1 MELKFLF
8 KKFGAVVGG
17 INISNNGVHIAAAG
31 AKQTQ
36 KAQMGKKSNEITF
49 IMKASN

>member
-36 KAQMGKKSNEITF
+36 KKTYKNSLALEGCVG
-49 IMKASN
+49 